1 MRFWSRVFVFHLP
14 LAAMAACAR
23 PDPLPY
29 DVLIAD
35 ARVVDGTGSPWYRAD
50 VAVQGGR
57 IAAIGRLR
65 GRPARVTI
73 NAADRVV
80 APGFVDLMG
89 GSSVPLLRDPV
100 TGHSKITQGITTM
113 LVGEGGSVAPQNE
126 RTLQAAGPGADT
138 LITWRTFGEYFQL
151 LQAHGVALNV
161 VHNVGAAQVRV
172 AVMGEEGRA
181 PTAAELDSMRALVR
195 QAMEDGAVGLS
206 TALIYPPG
214 TYATTEELIELAKA
228 VEPYGGA
235 YFSHMRNESNQLLEA
250 IGEVVRIAQ
259 TAGIPGHIYHLKAAG
274 QENWPLMP
282 RALDLIARMRAQG
295 VDVTADIYPYIR
307 NGIGLGSFLHP
318 RHYVQGDEPFLATL
332 SDPAV
337 RASLRREVESTSD
350 WENWYRHVGRSW
362 DNVLIT
368 SVRAA
373 EDRPLVG
380 LSVQRA
386 AESLRR
392 DVWTT
397 FFDLVQRGGVSVAPQ
412 SMNEEQ
418 KHQALRAPFVMV
430 DTDAPPTN
438 PAAVASAHP
447 RAFGTFPR
455 ILAHYVREE
464 GVLPLET
471 AIQRVTSLPANRL
484 GLRDRGRIAE
494 GLAADLVVF
503 NPQTVADLA
512 TFTDPLQY
520 SQGIDYVLVNGQL
533 VVDAGRVTGALP
545 GIVVRHR
552 K

>member
-1 MRFWSRVFVFHLP
+1 MRSRSSLVAVALI
-14 LAAMAACAR
+14 ACVGGCAR
-23 PDPLPY
+23 PDALPY
-29 DVLIAD
+29 DVLITD
-35 ARVVDGTGSPWYRAD
+35 ARVVDGTGAPWYRAD
-50 VAVQGGR
+50 VAVLGGR
-57 IAAIGRLR
+57 IAAIGRVR
-65 GRPARVTI
+65 DRPARIRI
-73 NAADRVV
+73 NAMDLVV

-100 TGHSKITQGITTM
+100 AGNSKVTQGITTM

-126 RTLQAAGPGADT
+126 RTLAAAGPGADT
-138 LITWRTFGEYFQL
+138 MITWRTFGEYFRL
-151 LQAHGVALNV
+151 LESRGIGLNV

-181 PTAAELDSMRALVR
+181 PTAEELEAMRALVR

-214 TYATTEELIELAKA
+214 TYATTEELIELAKVVA
-228 VEPYGGA
+228 PYGGT
-235 YFSHMRNESNQLLEA
+235 YFSHMRNESSQLLEA
-250 IGEVVRIAQ
+250 IGEVVRIGQ

-282 RALDLIARMRAQG
+282 RALDAIARARSQG

-318 RHYVQGDEPFLATL
+318 RHYAQGDEVFLATL
-332 SDPAV
+332 GDPAV
-337 RASLRREVESTSD
+337 RAALRREVETTSD
-350 WENWYRHVGRSW
+350 WENWYRHVGRTW

-368 SVRAA
+368 AVRA
-373 EDRPLVG
+373 EQDRPLVG
-380 LSVQRA
+380 RSVQGA
-386 AESLRR
+386 AQSLRQ
-392 DVWTT
+392 DVWAT

-418 KHQALRAPFVMV
+418 KHQAMRAPFVMF
-430 DTDAPPTN
+430 DTDASPTN
-438 PAAVASAHP
+438 PAVVASAHP

-455 ILAHYVREE
+455 ILAHYVRAE
-464 GVLPLET
+464 GVLALEA
-471 AIQRVTSLPANRL
+471 AIQRMTSLPANRL

-503 NPQTVADLA
+503 NPQTVQDMA

-520 SQGIDYVLVNGQL
+520 SKGIDYVMVNGQL

-545 GIVVRHR
+545 GLVIRHR
-552 K
+552 R

>member
-1 MRFWSRVFVFHLP
+1 
-14 LAAMAACAR
+14 
-23 PDPLPY
+23 
-29 DVLIAD
+29 
-35 ARVVDGTGSPWYRAD
+35 
-50 VAVQGGR
+50 
-57 IAAIGRLR
+57 
-65 GRPARVTI
+65 
-73 NAADRVV
+73 
-80 APGFVDLMG
+80 
-89 GSSVPLLRDPV
+89 
-100 TGHSKITQGITTM
+100 
-113 LVGEGGSVAPQNE
+113 
-126 RTLQAAGPGADT
+126 
-138 LITWRTFGEYFQL
+138 
-151 LQAHGVALNV
+151 
-161 VHNVGAAQVRV
+161 
-172 AVMGEEGRA
+172 
-181 PTAAELDSMRALVR
+181 
-195 QAMEDGAVGLS
+195 
-206 TALIYPPG
+206 
-214 TYATTEELIELAKA
+214 
-228 VEPYGGA
+228 
-235 YFSHMRNESNQLLEA
+235 
-250 IGEVVRIAQ
+250 
-259 TAGIPGHIYHLKAAG
+259 
-274 QENWPLMP
+274 
-282 RALDLIARMRAQG
+282 
-295 VDVTADIYPYIR
+295 
-307 NGIGLGSFLHP
+307 
-318 RHYVQGDEPFLATL
+318 VQGDEPFLATL